1 MSCDSTSLGVV
12 DLQRDLG
19 SDLHT
24 FDVEEAIF
32 VSKVK
37 LGKRYINSLDVMRR
51 YVEDSEEQH
60 GVGDL
65 SMEPLRL
72 IKRQYAHLGTEP
84 SEDISAHWHD
94 DHHGV
99 D

>member
-1 MSCDSTSLGVV
+1 M

-37 LGKRYINSLDVMRR
+37 LGKMYINSLDVMRR
-51 YVEDSEEQH
+51 YVEDSEE
-60 GVGDL
+60 
-65 SMEPLRL
+65 
-72 IKRQYAHLGTEP
+72 
-84 SEDISAHWHD
+84 
-94 DHHGV
+94 
-99 D
+99 

>member
-1 MSCDSTSLGVV
+1 VACDSTSLGIM
-12 DLQRDLG
+12 DLQRDLR

-37 LGKRYINSLDVMRR
+37 LGKRHINSLDVMRR

-84 SEDISAHWHD
+84 SEDVSAHWHD
-94 DHHGV
+94 DDHGIH
-99 D
+99 